1 MSLFF
6 TFVIHLCRKNR
17 LPKFPED
24 YLNDKAE
31 EYDSSKWM
39 ERNQKRSTLF
49 SLQYLIDE
57 KLNDREDKG
66 IEMGVSPLILDLG
79 CGSGFSSETLIE
91 NGFRVIGI
99 DILIDMLSKARE
111 KKRIFKEYNALE
123 LILADINNL
132 PIRVNLIDHIISISS
147 YNFIIHG
154 MENYG
159 EKVKLIN
166 DTAKYL
172 HKILKNKGR
181 VIIEFYPKEE
191 MELKMFNKSF
201 INNGFS
207 GFMVKQNPKQK
218 SGQTYLLLKKKS

>member
-1 MSLFF
+1 M
-6 TFVIHLCRKNR
+6 VRKNR

-24 YLNDKAE
+24 YLKDKAE
-31 EYDSSKWM
+31 EYDSSRWM
-39 ERNQKRSTLF
+39 ERNQKRSTLN

-57 KLNDREDKG
+57 KLNDREDG
-66 IEMGVSPLILDLG
+66 VIEMGVSPLILDLG
-79 CGSGFSSETLIE
+79 CGSGFSSEILIE

-99 DILIDMLSKARE
+99 DILEDMLSKAGE
-111 KKRIFKEYNALE
+111 KKNNFKDYKALE
-123 LILADINNL
+123 LVLADINYL
-132 PIRVNLIDHIISISS
+132 PIKPNSVDHIISISS

-159 EKVKLIN
+159 EKVKLTY

-172 HKILKNKGR
+172 HKILKEKGR
-181 VIIEFYPKEE
+181 VIIEFYPKDDK
-191 MELKMFNKSF
+191 ELKMFNKSF